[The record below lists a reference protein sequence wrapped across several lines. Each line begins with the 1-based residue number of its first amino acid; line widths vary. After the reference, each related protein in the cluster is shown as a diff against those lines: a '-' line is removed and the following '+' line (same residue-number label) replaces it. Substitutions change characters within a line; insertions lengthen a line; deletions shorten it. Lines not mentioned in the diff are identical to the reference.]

1 MKLLFS
7 TRPAYGHMYPL
18 MPLAEAARAAGHEVV
33 FATCGEF
40 VPKLERLGYRTETVG
55 ISIDDGLEQ
64 FMAAGGTLAG
74 SDGQR
79 TNLDAAG
86 EIFVSIV
93 GRRTAKDLLPVL
105 RRERPDIVV
114 YEQYEFGAPV
124 AAGVAGIEAI
134 CLGISPQLPLDARRR
149 VLGPRVERLWAE
161 HGVADAP
168 FDVATGNV
176 YLDIFPSAMQE
187 PSFTSDP
194 ARIPMQPIP
203 WAEPGFDVPAWV
215 TLSERPVIY
224 LTLGTVV
231 ATDEVLRPAI
241 DGLASLD
248 AEVLV
253 TLGSAAGAELGP
265 LPANVRVETFV
276 DQARLMPYVDLVVHH
291 GGSGTVLGALVNGV
305 PQVLT
310 PRGADQFLNGDIV
323 ARAGLAEVL
332 LPGEATAE
340 AVAAAAQRAL
350 TEPNRSAI
358 DAARDEIAGLPTPV
372 DVMARIGRRA
382 AA

>member
-40 VPKLERLGYRTETVG
+40 VPKLERLGYRTESVG
-55 ISIDDGLEQ
+55 ITIEEGLEQ
-64 FMAAGGTLAG
+64 FFAAGGTLAG
-74 SDGQR
+74 EEGR
-79 TNLDAAG
+79 TDLDAGA
-86 EIFVSIV
+86 ELFVSIV
-93 GRRTAKDLLPVL
+93 GRRTAADLLPVL
-105 RRERPDIVV
+105 RRERPDVV
-114 YEQYEFGAPV
+114 IYEQYEFGAPV

-134 CLGISPQLPLDARRR
+134 CHAISPQLPPAARQ
-149 VLGPRVERLWAE
+149 LFGGPRADRLWAE
-161 HGVADAP
+161 HGVTDVP
-168 FDVATGNV
+168 FDATTGNAF
-176 YLDIFPSAMQE
+176 LDIFPTVMQE
-187 PSFTSDP
+187 PSFASDP

-215 TLSERPVIY
+215 TLAERPVIY

-231 ATDEVLRPAI
+231 ATDEVLQPAI
-241 DGLASLD
+241 QGLASLD

-253 TLGSAAGAELGP
+253 TLGSAPGSDLGP
-265 LPANVRVETFV
+265 VPANVHVETFV

-291 GGSGTVLGALVNGV
+291 GGSGTTLAALVNGV

-310 PRGADQFLNGDIV
+310 PKGADQFLNGDLI

-332 LPGEATAE
+332 LPGEATAD
-340 AVAAAAQRAL
+340 AVATAAKRAL

-358 DAARDEIAGLPTPV
+358 DAVRDEIAAMPTPA
-372 DVMARIGRRA
+372 DVMARIGRRSA
-382 AA
+382 A

>member
-7 TRPAYGHMYPL
+7 TRPAYGHVYPL

-64 FMAAGGTLAG
+64 LLASGATLAG
-74 SDGQR
+74 EEGR
-79 TNLDAAG
+79 TDLDMAG
-86 EIFVSIV
+86 GLFVSIV
-93 GRRTAKDLLPVL
+93 GRRTAADLVPVL
-105 RRERPDIVV
+105 DRVRPDVV
-114 YEQYEFGAPV
+114 IYEQYDFGAAV
-124 AAGVAGIEAI
+124 AAAAWGIEAI
-134 CLGISPQLPLDARRR
+134 CHSISPQLPLPVREL
-149 VLGPRVERLWAE
+149 VGGPRVDRLWAV
-161 HGVADAP
+161 HGITEAP
-168 FDVATGNV
+168 LDVFVGDT

-187 PSFTSDP
+187 PSFASDP
-194 ARIPMQPIP
+194 TRIPMQPIP

-231 ATDEVLRPAI
+231 ATDEVLQPAI
-241 DGLASLD
+241 DGLAPLD

-253 TLGSAAGAELGP
+253 TLGSAPGDALGAV
-265 LPANVRVETFV
+265 PANVHIETFV
-276 DQARLMPYVDLVVHH
+276 DQSRLMPYVDLVVHH
-291 GGSGTVLGALVNGV
+291 GGSGTILAALVNGV

-310 PRGADQFLNGDIV
+310 PKGADQFLNGDLI
-323 ARAGLAEVL
+323 ANAGLAEVL
-332 LPGEATAE
+332 SPSEASADAI
-340 AVAAAAQRAL
+340 AVAAKRAL

-358 DAARDEIAGLPTPV
+358 DAARDEIAAMPTPT
-372 DVMARIGRRA
+372 DVIARIGRRSA
-382 AA
+382 A